1 MRDLNDLIPHS
12 SGWVLNIAWDVND
25 SGAIVGEG
33 TVGGNVRAFLL
44 TPN

>member
-1 MRDLNDLIPHS
+1 MRDLNGLIPPS
-12 SGWVLNIAWDVND
+12 SGWLLNIAWDVNN

-33 TVGGNVRAFLL
+33 TVGGNVHAFLL